1 MTIFHLYIILFSYNS
16 FYSTIRCP
24 KMGRYNKYKKIG
36 KKKRRT
42 KREIGKKAH
51 THTQKKKRERKKKET
66 RFTEIGKTHN
76 ILNMMSFFFL
86 YCK

>member
-36 KKKRRT
+36 KKKKENE
-42 KREIGKKAH
+42 KRNRKKSTH
-51 THTQKKKRERKKKET
+51 THKKKKEK
-66 RFTEIGKTHN
+66 EKKKKQGLQK
-76 ILNMMSFFFL
+76 
-86 YCK
+86 